1 MNYCGKISERSKETE
16 EGKRQRE
23 QLTLKI
29 GWDFDRNKW
38 KTEKG
43 KGGVYNRFLD
53 TPTPR
58 SSTCTLSV
66 VAGGY

>member
-53 TPTPR
+53 TN
-58 SSTCTLSV
+58 V
-66 VAGGY
+66 